1 MERGKC
7 SIMLLILLLL
17 LFTATAGAGIPTNQ
31 VKDTVDRVIDILKSK
46 DLMRPEK
53 KEQRRAAIRK
63 IVGELFDFDEMSK
76 RTLALHWQRR
86 TQAERREFVSLF
98 SDLLERSYINKIETY
113 TDEKIIYTDESI
125 DREYSVVKSKI
136 ITKRNVE
143 VPIDYKL
150 LKEGNEWKVYDVVIE
165 GVSLVNNYRTQ
176 FNKIIRSESYEELV
190 KRLKNKQEQALFEEK
205 AKWDPGVSLAF
216 TTASEKSLPSSPSYL
231 AL

>member
-31 VKDTVDRVIDILKSK
+31 VKDAVDRVIDILKSK

-136 ITKRNVE
+136 ITKRYVE

-205 AKWDPGVSLAF
+205 AK
-216 TTASEKSLPSSPSYL
+216 
-231 AL
+231 

>member
-31 VKDTVDRVIDILKSK
+31 VKDTVDRVIDILKNK
-46 DLMRPEK
+46 DLMSPEK

-205 AKWDPGVSLAF
+205 AK
-216 TTASEKSLPSSPSYL
+216 
-231 AL
+231 